1 MPHSCSAPA
10 VISGLCQCSST
21 HCTGVGAELGQAT
34 VFLTHGAASA
44 SHLAVP
50 AGRRSWACRRG
61 KGAPPAACRRAQ
73 RGSGACWRPQGPYP
87 VWRRCS
93 FLQRVGLGSGWG
105 LVCQDRL
112 EMPLRFL
119 RGHPASPPSELS
131 QPLPAPPPLATRAHL
146 SLPHLRPGPRPA
158 TPLSALPEGTALEA
172 SSKVKMAEV
181 SGLTRAAVKV
191 AGMAPCYPVTPNHIP
206 SPWHSLKGLSLRAR
220 GTPLPVCQPVVA
232 NPAAAAAPQQPSSIL

>member
-1 MPHSCSAPA
+1 MVRPA
-10 VISGLCQCSST
+10 LPTWQSRQGEEAGLAAGGNERRPQP
-21 HCTGVGAELGQAT
+21 VGE
-34 VFLTHGAASA
+34 H
-44 SHLAVP
+44 
-50 AGRRSWACRRG
+50 
-61 KGAPPAACRRAQ
+61 
-73 RGSGACWRPQGPYP
+73 SGACWRPQGPYP

-220 GTPLPVCQPVVA
+220 GTPLPVCQPVLA
-232 NPAAAAAPQQPSSIL
+232 NRAAAAAPQQPSSIL